1 MNTTPR
7 RNSFLGGAAVLSG
20 GILMASLIGAVYK
33 VPLVTLLGDA
43 FADFSNA
50 YYIYSL
56 LLTIATAG
64 LPVALSK
71 LVAGADALGQGRQV
85 QKIFRVSLCLFL
97 PLGLVGTLVMFFG
110 NGWLA
115 GALHD
120 PLAAESIRAL
130 APSVLCVSAISCLRG
145 YAQGHANMVPSA
157 VSQIV
162 EALGKLVIGLALAWA
177 ALKAGKSDHIVAAM
191 SIWGVTIGEALAL
204 LYMLL
209 YHAFHRYSLSGPQET
224 QDSGEIFKQLL
235 IIAVPITLT
244 SSAVSIINLIDTSLV
259 QGQLQNALHMSL
271 AESRRLYS
279 AYSGVMTL
287 YNMPAKLFVTLPAV
301 IIPYVSA
308 AIVRKDHREA
318 SLLVRTSLHLT
329 ALLGVPMGV
338 GMCVLAQPIVQLIF
352 PRLEP
357 ELSGSLLAVLGIAS
371 ILVCVVSVT
380 NSILQAYGYQNL
392 TLVVMI
398 GAGLAKVLVN
408 YLLVAVPAINI
419 HGAPVG
425 TLCCF
430 GLAAGVN
437 LFVLS
442 RVMARPVN
450 YLRIFFGPA
459 LATAAMAV
467 VAWGVYHL
475 LHLVVGNTVS
485 VLAAILCAVVV
496 YGFLVVYLKLLSRG
510 ELKLMP
516 KGDKIADLLRLP

>member
-259 QGQLQNALHMSL
+259 QGQLQNALHMTL

-308 AIVRKDHREA
+308 AIARKDHREA

-408 YLLVAVPAINI
+408 YLLVAVPSINI
-419 HGAPVG
+419 HGAPIG

-459 LATAAMAV
+459 LATAVMAV

-485 VLAAILCAVVV
+485 VLAAILCAVAV
-496 YGFLVVYLKLLSRG
+496 YGFLVVYLKLLSRS